1 MLDHQQNGHAE
12 LAARADAQF
21 HLAIAEASHNLVL
34 VQVTH
39 SLFTTVLSTVARNRH
54 DMFHLSAP
62 VTVQALTEQHQA
74 LMQAI
79 LDGDPQRARQCIDE
93 HLEHVRVTIQ
103 RLDEDHARQERST
116 RLPPDLVPPLLP
128 ETSPHT

>member
-1 MLDHQQNGHAE
+1 

-34 VQVTH
+34 VQVMR

-103 RLDEDHARQERST
+103 RWTKTAHGRNVPHACRRIW
-116 RLPPDLVPPLLP
+116 PPLLP